1 MKMKTLSLACLLAL
15 TAMGLAARAADSDVS
30 AADKTFVE
38 KAAQGGMTEVE
49 LGKIAQDQAS
59 AQDVKDFG
67 AKMVED
73 HSKAN
78 DELKAIASSKGITI
92 PDSLDAKHQK
102 MVDDLKAKSGK
113 DFDTAYLKAMTKG
126 HDMTDALFQKE
137 ASSGQD
143 PDLKAFA
150 AKTDKVVKMH
160 IAMLK
165 DIKSKTS

>member
-1 MKMKTLSLACLLAL
+1 
-15 TAMGLAARAADSDVS
+15 
-30 AADKTFVE
+30 
-38 KAAQGGMTEVE
+38 
-49 LGKIAQDQAS
+49 
-59 AQDVKDFG
+59 
-67 AKMVED
+67 
-73 HSKAN
+73 
-78 DELKAIASSKGITI
+78 
-92 PDSLDAKHQK
+92 